1 MNTKK
6 RLIKVIKKTANEL
19 NELVDITDNVNLVEM
34 YNFESIKIIQL
45 IINIEEEFGI
55 EIGDDELDIQNI
67 VIVGNIV
74 RMIEKKLNERI
85 YLCDETA
92 LPEIWKSDVRKVE
105 IIDGSSIRVMLCLNH
120 ILRA

>member
-74 RMIEKKLNERI
+74 RMIEKKLNE
-85 YLCDETA
+85 
-92 LPEIWKSDVRKVE
+92 
-105 IIDGSSIRVMLCLNH
+105 
-120 ILRA
+120 

>member
-1 MNTKK
+1 MILGEFMNTKK

-74 RMIEKKLNERI
+74 RMIEKKLNE
-85 YLCDETA
+85 
-92 LPEIWKSDVRKVE
+92 
-105 IIDGSSIRVMLCLNH
+105 
-120 ILRA
+120 

>member
-1 MNTKK
+1 M
-6 RLIKVIKKTANEL
+6 
-19 NELVDITDNVNLVEM
+19 DITDNVNLVEM

-74 RMIEKKLNERI
+74 RMIEKKLNE
-85 YLCDETA
+85 
-92 LPEIWKSDVRKVE
+92 
-105 IIDGSSIRVMLCLNH
+105 
-120 ILRA
+120 